1 MPHRAPNE
9 GAVLDRPVPARPGRH
24 QAVGR
29 QSPAFAFPRDDISRD
44 TLAGGVAIAMH
55 RSDEDIAMQV
65 HDGTTEQRSTV
76 PVAEAPV
83 KEWRKPVLT
92 VMPANGAEFLLS
104 VGHDGS
110 SFSS

>member
-1 MPHRAPNE
+1 
-9 GAVLDRPVPARPGRH
+9 
-24 QAVGR
+24 
-29 QSPAFAFPRDDISRD
+29 
-44 TLAGGVAIAMH
+44 MH

-92 VMPANGAEFLLS
+92 IMPANGAELGMFAIGDTS
-104 VGHDGS
+104 IS
-110 SFSS
+110 S